1 MIIRYWTDQLDLH
14 EVDAYGDY
22 DLMHSNV
29 PPETCFRQ
37 VRETMEELAFRTAMT
52 YTDEGRPSLYYY
64 TTVKGISCYEVSQRS
79 DMLEGVTLSREESRL
94 HG

>member
-52 YTDEGRPSLYYY
+52 YTDEGSPSLYYY
-64 TTVKGISCYEVSQRS
+64 TTVKGISCYEVSKRS
-79 DMLEGVTLSREESRL
+79 DLLERVTLPSEESRL
-94 HG
+94 YG